1 MGSDPGV
8 GAAPAALAPGGENR
22 YNPPLMPN
30 PPEPDQ
36 TPQTPLAPQAPPAPL
51 IPGLEDLPK
60 EKVLALPLRSYHGP
74 VVLCETPEQAEAA
87 LAGWREPVLGFD
99 IETRPV
105 FKRGDSYPPA
115 LVQLAGRDHAVL
127 IRLCKMPP
135 PDALW
140 RLFEDPGVLKVGAG
154 LDRDVKDLQ
163 ALRPF
168 EPGGFLDLMA
178 PASALGLKSAGLR
191 NLAAVTMGFRIGK
204 GAQTSNWEAQS
215 LSASQVTYAATDAWV
230 GREIYL
236 RLHDLAARH
245 GVDYSAVRRNGAE
258 PRRKRSGEG
267 RSRSGR
273 NRAPDRPELVEDGG
287 GAPQQ

>member
-1 MGSDPGV
+1 
-8 GAAPAALAPGGENR
+8 
-22 YNPPLMPN
+22 MPN

-36 TPQTPLAPQAPPAPL
+36 TPQIPQGPPAPPAPL

-74 VVLCETPEQAEAA
+74 VVLCETPQEADAA

-127 IRLCKMPP
+127 VRLSKMAP

-140 RLFEDPGVLKVGAG
+140 RLFEDGGILKVGAG

-168 EPGGFLDLMA
+168 EPAGFMDLMA

-204 GAQTSNWEAQS
+204 GAQTSNWEAHT
-215 LSASQVTYAATDAWV
+215 LSPAQVTYAATDAWV

-236 RLHDLAARH
+236 RLHALAARH
-245 GVDYSAVRRNGAE
+245 GVEFNCAPRESAE
-258 PRRKRSGEG
+258 PRRR
-267 RSRSGR
+267 
-273 NRAPDRPELVEDGG
+273 RPRRGG
-287 GAPQQ
+287 PGQGASERRTGPS